1 MNKPIDDK
9 LYLRIL
15 QLGRE
20 NLTEGLKFNA
30 LITTLQQEGY
40 TINNCTNRSIRE
52 WFYNSFFHEEAHC
65 QNGNF
70 NNVQELDNHLNCGF
84 VLKADTCMKLLQ
96 FEESEKSN
104 KQIEVLTSQ
113 TEIYQKQVKLLQGQ
127 IKIAESNTKD
137 ARNESKTS
145 KCLAYSAII
154 LSLASCVS
162 DWLAYKDTTNT
173 VIKDN
178 TTLSLQ
184 QETLQTQQ
192 LLRANELFDS
202 LLTQLNNHAPVDKT
216 NKVKNPKTS
225 ETLNNNL
232 KYNKK

>member
-20 NLTEGLKFNA
+20 NLTEGLKFNS
-30 LITTLQQEGY
+30 LISTLEQEGY

-104 KQIEVLTSQ
+104 KLIQVLTGQ
-113 TEIYQKQVKLLQGQ
+113 TEIYQNQVELLQGQ
-127 IKIAESNTKD
+127 LKIAESNTKD

-145 KCLAYSAII
+145 KCLAYTAII
-154 LSLASCVS
+154 LSLASCIS
-162 DWLAYKDTTNT
+162 DWLSYNDSTNT
-173 VIKDN
+173 EIKDN
-178 TTLSLQ
+178 TTLLLQ
-184 QETLQTQQ
+184 QETSQTKQLQRT
-192 LLRANELFDS
+192 NELFDY
-202 LLTQLNNHAPVDKT
+202 LLNQLNSHVPADKT
-216 NKVKNPKTS
+216 KKENSPKNGK
-225 ETLNNNL
+225 TLNNNL
-232 KYNKK
+232 KRNKK